1 MEDIGRV
8 PPQDLEAERSV
19 LGAMLLS
26 SEVIDDVLMVCNA
39 DDFYSEANQTIFSAV
54 RDMHDR
60 TTTGI
65 DIRTVKREL
74 EALKKLEE
82 IGGSAYLAQL
92 VEIVP
97 FVEHATYYAKI
108 VHDKCVLRKVIEAC
122 RVTLGEA
129 YGSEGETSDLVAM
142 AEKRIYA
149 IAEEGEGTDSI
160 TMDSI
165 LDETFSRI
173 FHRMDQDGDT
183 GGIPTGFFGLDEMIS
198 GFRGSELLVLAA
210 RPSMGKTALVCNFAM
225 AVGLAVN
232 KETGESDR
240 GPGCLL
246 FSLEQAAPEL
256 AERFLCIHAR
266 INGHKLR
273 QGDLTEAEQHA
284 INQSGE
290 ILKRASIYIDDTA
303 GRTMSQI
310 AAISR
315 RVKRRFGI
323 GLVVIDYLQLIEPDE
338 KGLPREQQIASI
350 TRRLKFLSK
359 DLDIP
364 VVALA
369 QLNRGV
375 EQREDKRPRMSDLR
389 ESGAIEQDADVI
401 MFLHRPAAY
410 DPEDRPGEA
419 DLIIAKNRSGPIGT
433 VGLTWLNEQLRFAD
447 RAATH
452 VPDDF

>member
-8 PPQDLEAERSV
+8 PPQDLDAERSI
-19 LGAMLLS
+19 LGSMLLT
-26 SEVIDDVLMVCNA
+26 SEVIDDVLLNVRA
-39 DDFYSEANQTIFSAV
+39 DEFYSDANRIIFTCV
-54 RDMHDR
+54 RDMYDTGAR
-60 TTTGI
+60 GI
-65 DIRTVKREL
+65 DIVTVKREL
-74 EALKKLEE
+74 EAREKLEE
-82 IGGSAYLAQL
+82 IGGAAYLAQL
-92 VEIVP
+92 VETVP
-97 FVEHATYYAKI
+97 FTEHATYYAKI
-108 VHDKCVLRKVIEAC
+108 VHDKSVLRRVIEAC
-122 RVTLGEA
+122 RETLGDA
-129 YGSEGETSDLVAM
+129 YGSIGETTDLVAQ

-149 IAEEGEGTDSI
+149 IAEDGESVDSI

-165 LDETFSRI
+165 LDRTFDRI
-173 FHRMDQDGDT
+173 YARLDAEGDT
-183 GGIPTGFFGLDEMIS
+183 SGIATGFYGLDDMIS

-210 RPSMGKTALVCNFAM
+210 RPSMGKTALVCNFAL
-225 AVGLAVN
+225 AVGLAQH
-232 KETGESDR
+232 
-240 GPGCLL
+240 GCLL
-246 FSLEQAAPEL
+246 FSLEQSAPEL
-256 AERFLCIHAR
+256 AERLLCIHAR

-273 QGDLTEAEQHA
+273 QGDLNEVEQHA
-284 INQSGE
+284 LTAGSQE
-290 ILKRASIYIDDTA
+290 LKQAKIYVDDVA

-315 RVKRRFGI
+315 RVKRRYGL

-350 TRRLKFLSK
+350 TRRLKFLAK

-364 VVALA
+364 VIALA

-389 ESGAIEQDADVI
+389 ESGAIEQDADII

-447 RAATH
+447 RAAAS